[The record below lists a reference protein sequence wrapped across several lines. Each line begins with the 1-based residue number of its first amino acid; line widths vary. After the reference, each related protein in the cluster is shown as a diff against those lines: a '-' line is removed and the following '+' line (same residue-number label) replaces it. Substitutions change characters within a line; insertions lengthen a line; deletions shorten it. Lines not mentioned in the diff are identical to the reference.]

1 MDWNEAIAEWQKR
14 IDQKYTKEIEYT
26 DYEGNQR
33 TRIAFEFPEQDIT
46 IEYNG
51 KPLIHVNGD
60 YTANCVKK
68 AMLSK
73 VIAKQGKIKIY
84 EEDEN

>member
-1 MDWNEAIAEWQKR
+1 MDWNVAIKEWNDR
-14 IDQKYTKEIEYT
+14 IREKYTKEVERENW
-26 DYEGNQR
+26 EGK
-33 TRIAFEFPEQDIT
+33 TVTVSVFELPEQDIT